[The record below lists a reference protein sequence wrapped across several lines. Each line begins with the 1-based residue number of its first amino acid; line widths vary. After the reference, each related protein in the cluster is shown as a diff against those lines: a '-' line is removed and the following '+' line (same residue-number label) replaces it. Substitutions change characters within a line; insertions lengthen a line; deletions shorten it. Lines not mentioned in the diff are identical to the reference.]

1 MDFPEVF
8 GSSSNSNICLF
19 IIREKDLSVWYA
31 EQTSAELGLLDI
43 SEVLANVLRI
53 EQAVCWI
60 AQKLSV
66 PFIYIFSYVLCIKVF
81 VPIQT

>member
-31 EQTSAELGLLDI
+31 EQTSAGLGLLDI
-43 SEVLANVLRI
+43 SE
-53 EQAVCWI
+53 QT
-60 AQKLSV
+60 
-66 PFIYIFSYVLCIKVF
+66 FSE
-81 VPIQT
+81 